1 MTSPATTGKRRS
13 MALLVLA
20 EVLVLSLWFLSSAIM
35 PGVLAETTIPPA
47 RQALLSSGVQIGFVA
62 GALTSAVLGI
72 ADRFDPRR
80 VFLISTCAAALI
92 NACLPLLEPGG
103 NASIAVRFATG
114 ALMAGVYPVGMK
126 IATGWGL
133 KDRGLLVG
141 ILVGALTLGSALPH
155 LITGLGG
162 TDWRLAVYT
171 TSAAAFA
178 GGLLVLGAGLG
189 PHHARA
195 PGFSPGAILLAWTDR
210 RIRLAYGGYLGH
222 MWELYA
228 MWAWLPVAAAASF
241 AATMDEGAG
250 HHARHLGGICRHRS
264 WRSQRGLGRR
274 CSRPHRQGQRGHHC
288 SCGVIGGGPCHG
300 GQFWRAVVDYG
311 HTVRH
316 LGHRHYPGFRPVL
329 GACGR
334 CITAPSGG
342 QPDDLPDCARLPA
355 DVCNGPAGTADS
367 RCSGLAD
374 AAGRAGPGAGLRHFV
389 HVDLARA
396 ALKPCV
402 RGV

>member
-35 PGVLAETTIPPA
+35 PGVLAETTISPA

-195 PGFSPGAILLAWTDR
+195 PGFTPGAILLAWTDR

-241 AATMDEGAG
+241 AATMDEGA
-250 HHARHLGGICRHRS
+250 ATT
-264 WRSQRGLGRR
+264 
-274 CSRPHRQGQRGHHC
+274 
-288 SCGVIGGGPCHG
+288 
-300 GQFWRAVVDYG
+300 RATWVA
-311 HTVRH
+311 
-316 LGHRHYPGFRPVL
+316 FAAISL
-329 GACGR
+329 GAVS
-334 CITAPSGG
+334 A
-342 QPDDLPDCARLPA
+342 
-355 DVCNGPAGTADS
+355 VWAGA
-367 RCSGLAD
+367 
-374 AAGRAGPGAGLRHFV
+374 AAGRIGKANVATIALVASLVAGLATAASFGGPWWITAILFV
-389 HVDLARA
+389 IWGIAIIPDSAQFSALVADASPPHLAGSLMTFQTALGFLLTFATVQLAPLIA
-396 ALKPCV
+396 AAVGWQLLLAGLALGPAFGILCMWTL
-402 RGV
+402 RESR

>member
-1 MTSPATTGKRRS
+1 MIVRPAPGKRRS

-35 PGVLAETTIPPA
+35 PGVLAETTIAPA
-47 RQALLSSGVQIGFVA
+47 RQALLSSGVQIGFVT

-80 VFLISTCAAALI
+80 VFVISTCAAALI

-241 AATMDEGAG
+241 AATMDEGA
-250 HHARHLGGICRHRS
+250 ATT
-264 WRSQRGLGRR
+264 
-274 CSRPHRQGQRGHHC
+274 
-288 SCGVIGGGPCHG
+288 
-300 GQFWRAVVDYG
+300 RATWVA
-311 HTVRH
+311 
-316 LGHRHYPGFRPVL
+316 FAAISL
-329 GACGR
+329 GAVS
-334 CITAPSGG
+334 A
-342 QPDDLPDCARLPA
+342 
-355 DVCNGPAGTADS
+355 VWAGA
-367 RCSGLAD
+367 
-374 AAGRAGPGAGLRHFV
+374 AAGRIGKANVATIALVASLVAGLATAVSFGGPWWITAILFV
-389 HVDLARA
+389 IWGIAIIPDSAQFSALVADASPPHLSGSLMTFQTALGFLLTFATVQLAPLIA
-396 ALKPCV
+396 AAVGWQMLLAGLALGPAFGILCMWTL
-402 RGV
+402 REPR

>member
-241 AATMDEGAG
+241 AATMDEGA
-250 HHARHLGGICRHRS
+250 ATMRATWVAFAAI
-264 WRSQRGLGRR
+264 GLG
-274 CSRPHRQGQRGHHC
+274 
-288 SCGVIGGGPCHG
+288 
-300 GQFWRAVVDYG
+300 AVSAVWA
-311 HTVRH
+311 
-316 LGHRHYPGFRPVL
+316 
-329 GACGR
+329 GA
-334 CITAPSGG
+334 
-342 QPDDLPDCARLPA
+342 
-355 DVCNGPAGTADS
+355 
-367 RCSGLAD
+367 
-374 AAGRAGPGAGLRHFV
+374 AAGRIGKANVATIALVASLVAGLATAASFGGPWWITAILFV
-389 HVDLARA
+389 IWGIAIIPDSAQFSALVADASPPHLAGSLMTFQTALGFLLTFATVQLAPLIA
-396 ALKPCV
+396 AAVGWQMLLAGLALGPAFGILCMWTL
-402 RGV
+402 REPR

>member
-1 MTSPATTGKRRS
+1 MTAQAAPGKRRS

-20 EVLVLSLWFLSSAIM
+20 EVLVLSLWFLSAAIM
-35 PGVLAETTIPPA
+35 PGVLAETAIAPA

-62 GALTSAVLGI
+62 GALISAVLGI

-80 VFLISTCAAALI
+80 VFFISTCAAALI

-103 NASIAVRFATG
+103 NASIAVRFLTG

-178 GGLLVLGAGLG
+178 GGVLVLGAGLG

-241 AATMDEGAG
+241 SATMNAG
-250 HHARHLGGICRHRS
+250 EATT
-264 WRSQRGLGRR
+264 
-274 CSRPHRQGQRGHHC
+274 
-288 SCGVIGGGPCHG
+288 
-300 GQFWRAVVDYG
+300 RATWVA
-311 HTVRH
+311 
-316 LGHRHYPGFRPVL
+316 FAAISL
-329 GACGR
+329 GALS
-334 CITAPSGG
+334 A
-342 QPDDLPDCARLPA
+342 
-355 DVCNGPAGTADS
+355 VWAGA
-367 RCSGLAD
+367 
-374 AAGRAGPGAGLRHFV
+374 AAGRIGKANVATIALVASLLAGLATAASFGGPWWITAILFV
-389 HVDLARA
+389 IWGIAIIPDSAQFSALVADASPPHLAGSLMTFQTALGFLLTFATVQLAPLVA
-396 ALKPCV
+396 AAVGWQMLLAGLALGPAFGIVCMWSL
-402 RGV
+402 REPR

>member
-1 MTSPATTGKRRS
+1 MTAQSMPGKRRS

-35 PGVLAETTIPPA
+35 PGVLAETAIAPA

-62 GALTSAVLGI
+62 GALASAVLGI

-80 VFLISTCAAALI
+80 VFMISACAAALI
-92 NACLPLLEPGG
+92 NASLPMLEPGG
-103 NASIAVRFATG
+103 NASIAMRFITG

-155 LITGLGG
+155 LVSGLGG
-162 TDWRLAVYT
+162 TDWRFAVYI
-171 TSAAAFA
+171 TSAAALA
-178 GGLLVLGAGLG
+178 GGVLVLGAGLG

-195 PGFSPGAILLAWTDR
+195 PQFSPRAIMLAWTDR

-241 AATMDEGAG
+241 ALTLDEGQA
-250 HHARHLGGICRHRS
+250 ATRATWTAFAAI
-264 WRSQRGLGRR
+264 GLGAA
-274 CSRPHRQGQRGHHC
+274 S
-288 SCGVIGGGPCHG
+288 
-300 GQFWRAVVDYG
+300 AVWA
-311 HTVRH
+311 
-316 LGHRHYPGFRPVL
+316 
-329 GACGR
+329 GA
-334 CITAPSGG
+334 
-342 QPDDLPDCARLPA
+342 
-355 DVCNGPAGTADS
+355 
-367 RCSGLAD
+367 
-374 AAGRAGPGAGLRHFV
+374 AAGRIGKANVAIIALVVSLLAGLATAASFGGPWWIT
-389 HVDLARA
+389 A
-396 ALKPCV
+396 ALFIIWGIAIIPDSAQFSALVADASPPHLAGSLMTFQTALGFLLTFATVQLAPVVAHTLGWQVLLAGLALGPAFGIFCMWGLRE
-402 RGV
+402 RG

>member
-1 MTSPATTGKRRS
+1 MITGAGSGKRRS

-20 EVLVLSLWFLSSAIM
+20 EVLVLSLWFLSAAIM
-35 PGVLAETTIPPA
+35 PGVLAETAIAPA

-62 GALTSAVLGI
+62 GALISAVLGI

-80 VFLISTCAAALI
+80 VFFISTCAAALI

-103 NASIAVRFATG
+103 NASIAVRFLTG

-162 TDWRLAVYT
+162 TDWRGAVFT

-195 PGFSPGAILLAWTDR
+195 PGFSPGAILLAWTNR

-222 MWELYA
+222 MWELYV
-228 MWAWLPVAAAASF
+228 MWAWLPVAASASFSATMDAGEATTRATWVAFAAISLGALSAVWAGAAAGRIGKANVATIALVASLLAGLATAASF
-241 AATMDEGAG
+241 
-250 HHARHLGGICRHRS
+250 
-264 WRSQRGLGRR
+264 
-274 CSRPHRQGQRGHHC
+274 
-288 SCGVIGGGPCHG
+288 GGP
-300 GQFWRAVVDYG
+300 WW
-311 HTVRH
+311 
-316 LGHRHYPGFRPVL
+316 
-329 GACGR
+329 
-334 CITAPSGG
+334 ITAILFVIWGIAII
-342 QPDDLPDCARLPA
+342 PDSAQFSALVA
-355 DVCNGPAGTADS
+355 DASPPHLAGSLMTFQTALGFLLTFATVQLAPLVAAAVGWQMLLAGLALGPAFGIFCMWT
-367 RCSGLAD
+367 
-374 AAGRAGPGAGLRHFV
+374 LREP
-389 HVDLARA
+389 R
-396 ALKPCV
+396 
-402 RGV
+402 